1 MRRKTS
7 LLATL
12 LFIATLTVV
21 EFGCAGGEPAG
32 VDMNAPLGFD
42 INSPK
47 IKEHLGEDDGFA
59 LAILYGADIHGSLET
74 CG

>member
-12 LFIATLTVV
+12 LFIASLTIV
-21 EFGCAGGEPAG
+21 EFGCSGSEPAG
-32 VDMNAPLGFD
+32 VDMNAPLTFD
-42 INSPK
+42 LNSPK
-47 IKEHLGEDDGFA
+47 IKERLGDDDGFA